1 MAVRFDEKKNLFTL
15 QTLESTY
22 QMKVDDHGVLL
33 HTYYGA
39 PADETDFSYLIG
51 PEDRGF
57 SGQPG
62 DEKKDRTYS
71 MDYYPLEYPVQG
83 NGDFRVKALKAG
95 FEGEVPA
102 LDLRFVSYE
111 LEKGKYSLPGLPALF
126 EAEAEEVETL
136 KITLKDRLEE
146 IYVTLFYGVF
156 EKKNVITRAAPL
168 RTVPEKRNAQAR
180 LKPWPGF
187 HGRRYGSHSFLWKTR
202 RRASV

>member
-15 QTLESTY
+15 QTLDSTY

-62 DEKKDRTYS
+62 DEKKNRTYS

-95 FEGEVPA
+95 FEGRF
-102 LDLRFVSYE
+102 LRWISVLFLMSW
-111 LEKGKYSLPGLPALF
+111 KKANTAFRAFLPF
-126 EAEAEEVETL
+126 
-136 KITLKDRLEE
+136 
-146 IYVTLFYGVF
+146 
-156 EKKNVITRAAPL
+156 
-168 RTVPEKRNAQAR
+168 
-180 LKPWPGF
+180 
-187 HGRRYGSHSFLWKTR
+187 SR
-202 RRASV
+202 RRQER

>member
-15 QTLESTY
+15 QTLDSTY

-39 PADETDFSYLIG
+39 PVDETDFSYLIG

-126 EAEAEEVETL
+126 EAEAGEVETL
-136 KITLKDRLEE
+136 KP
-146 IYVTLFYGVF
+146 
-156 EKKNVITRAAPL
+156 PL
-168 RTVPEKRNAQAR
+168 
-180 LKPWPGF
+180 
-187 HGRRYGSHSFLWKTR
+187 
-202 RRASV
+202 

>member
-15 QTLESTY
+15 QTLDSTY

-33 HTYYGA
+33 HTYAGA

-95 FEGEVPA
+95 VEGAVPA
-102 LDLRFVSYE
+102 LDLRFISEE
-111 LEKGKYSLPGLPALF
+111 LDKGRDF
-126 EAEAEEVETL
+126 ENHAE
-136 KITLKDRLEE
+136 
-146 IYVTLFYGVF
+146 G
-156 EKKNVITRAAPL
+156 PS
-168 RTVPEKRNAQAR
+168 
-180 LKPWPGF
+180 
-187 HGRRYGSHSFLWKTR
+187 GRDLCDTFLWRFREEKCHHPGCLH
-202 RRASV
+202 

>member
-126 EAEAEEVETL
+126 EAEAGEVR
-136 KITLKDRLEE
+136 D
-146 IYVTLFYGVF
+146 F
-156 EKKNVITRAAPL
+156 ENHAEGPS
-168 RTVPEKRNAQAR
+168 
-180 LKPWPGF
+180 
-187 HGRRYGSHSFLWKTR
+187 GRDLCDTFLWRFREEKCHHPGCLH
-202 RRASV
+202 

>member
-62 DEKKDRTYS
+62 DEKHL
-71 MDYYPLEYPVQG
+71 PLLPVPGEQALRVDVQHPHKQG
-83 NGDFRVKALKAG
+83 DA
-95 FEGEVPA
+95 
-102 LDLRFVSYE
+102 
-111 LEKGKYSLPGLPALF
+111 
-126 EAEAEEVETL
+126 
-136 KITLKDRLEE
+136 
-146 IYVTLFYGVF
+146 
-156 EKKNVITRAAPL
+156 
-168 RTVPEKRNAQAR
+168 
-180 LKPWPGF
+180 
-187 HGRRYGSHSFLWKTR
+187 
-202 RRASV
+202 

>member
-15 QTLESTY
+15 QTLDSTY

-62 DEKKDRTYS
+62 DEKKNRTYS

-83 NGDFRVKALKAG
+83 NGDFRVKST
-95 FEGEVPA
+95 EI
-102 LDLRFVSYE
+102 FVFLAQNCRIFWISNCTFSI
-111 LEKGKYSLPGLPALF
+111 KNGKN
-126 EAEAEEVETL
+126 
-136 KITLKDRLEE
+136 R
-146 IYVTLFYGVF
+146 
-156 EKKNVITRAAPL
+156 
-168 RTVPEKRNAQAR
+168 
-180 LKPWPGF
+180 
-187 HGRRYGSHSFLWKTR
+187 
-202 RRASV
+202 

>member
-15 QTLESTY
+15 QTLDSTY

-71 MDYYPLEYPVQG
+71 MDYYP
-83 NGDFRVKALKAG
+83 AG
-95 FEGEVPA
+95 ISGTGKR
-102 LDLRFVSYE
+102 RFPCESSE
-111 LEKGKYSLPGLPALF
+111 SRF
-126 EAEAEEVETL
+126 
-136 KITLKDRLEE
+136 
-146 IYVTLFYGVF
+146 
-156 EKKNVITRAAPL
+156 
-168 RTVPEKRNAQAR
+168 
-180 LKPWPGF
+180 
-187 HGRRYGSHSFLWKTR
+187 
-202 RRASV
+202 